1 VKFILYGVSIM
12 VLLATAVV
20 GGIFLYVLLRLALV
34 KNCEEYDS
42 ALDHL
47 RDPCY
52 TGSAKREK
60 NDFFEEPI

>member
-1 VKFILYGVSIM
+1 MKFILYGVSIM
-12 VLLATAVV
+12 LLLAMTVV

-52 TGSAKREK
+52 NQGAKREEH
-60 NDFFEEPI
+60 DFSKKPV

>member
-12 VLLATAVV
+12 VLLTMAVV

-34 KNCEEYDS
+34 KNCEEYDCT
-42 ALDHL
+42 LDHL

-52 TGSAKREK
+52 SDGAKREK

>member
-1 VKFILYGVSIM
+1 MKFILYGVSIM
-12 VLLATAVV
+12 LLLAMTVV
-20 GGIFLYVLLRLALV
+20 GGIFLYVLLRLAFV

-52 TGSAKREK
+52 NQGAKREEH
-60 NDFFEEPI
+60 DFSKKPV